1 MSAKQPLRH
10 QSLDDFRAGHPKRFW
25 QADDGSLVRAIG
37 SRIPGR
43 APLDR
48 AEAGVGLV
56 AESVITPTRRAMY
69 LELFDGCSV
78 MFVAVRCAL
87 PVAQA
92 REEARSDRSHGALN
106 LDAPDFETVH
116 QHIYD
121 VEVNTFAMDPE
132 EAAQQVLE
140 AFRARRRRK
149 AFETMRDG
157 DW

>member
-1 MSAKQPLRH
+1 
-10 QSLDDFRAGHPKRFW
+10 
-25 QADDGSLVRAIG
+25 
-37 SRIPGR
+37 
-43 APLDR
+43 
-48 AEAGVGLV
+48 
-56 AESVITPTRRAMY
+56 
-69 LELFDGCSV
+69 
-78 MFVAVRCAL
+78 
-87 PVAQA
+87 
-92 REEARSDRSHGALN
+92 
-106 LDAPDFETVH
+106 VH